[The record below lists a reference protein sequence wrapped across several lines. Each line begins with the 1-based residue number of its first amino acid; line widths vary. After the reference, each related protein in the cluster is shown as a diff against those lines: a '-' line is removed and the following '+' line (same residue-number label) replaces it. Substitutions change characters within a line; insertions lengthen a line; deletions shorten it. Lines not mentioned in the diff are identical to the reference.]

1 MALIVSRSHAF
12 IPSSSSSPC
21 CSRSD
26 TTNCFMP
33 DVLRTRHPNT
43 NIIIGTKAT
52 RIDTS
57 SVTMTTQLQSPS
69 KHPLDD
75 LGPSSSTITTEEE
88 ADLLFDA
95 VDVNGSGSIDLDE
108 LTAHLSLSSSV
119 SSHTSITPNINSNTI
134 QTLFSHMDTERTG
147 AISRD
152 AFRHALLRPTTIATE
167 RDADI
172 IFDLVDADG
181 SGAID
186 LNELTR
192 HLSTAGYGADE
203 IRNLFIRMKD
213 DDSPSGEVSRTA
225 FRRALLDEG
234 VAAGNEDFASSFG
247 THDTTTRG
255 YFLNSVKQTL
265 QPLGPIGRLSQK
277 VETSGP
283 FKRIYYSI
291 SNLCGIDT
299 KRISKLGVSFALSYS
314 ILSHINGAVSFSIAW
329 FISCKRT
336 GLSPLMPG
344 QWRSLLA
351 AYSMIY
357 GIIQLIRPF
366 RVAAAIGMSKL
377 SAEYLEM
384 TQSKFNCS
392 RGVAIGVQYMV
403 GWVMMGS
410 GAFLGVSITTMLTGV
425 PIWGP

>member
-1 MALIVSRSHAF
+1 MR
-12 IPSSSSSPC
+12 
-21 CSRSD
+21 
-26 TTNCFMP
+26 
-33 DVLRTRHPNT
+33 
-43 NIIIGTKAT
+43 
-52 RIDTS
+52 
-57 SVTMTTQLQSPS
+57 LQSPS
-69 KHPLDD
+69 EHPLDH
-75 LGPSSSTITTEEE
+75 LGPSSSSSTITTEEE

-95 VDVNGSGSIDLDE
+95 VDVNSSGSIDLDE
-108 LTAHLSLSSSV
+108 LTAHLSSSS
-119 SSHTSITPNINSNTI
+119 SSSSAASITPNINTNTI
-134 QTLFSHMDTERTG
+134 QTLFSHIDTKRTG
-147 AISRD
+147 AISRA

-203 IRNLFIRMKD
+203 IRNLFVRMKD
-213 DDSPSGEVSRTA
+213 DDSPTGEVSRAA
-225 FRRALLDEG
+225 FRRALLHGDGDGGTG
-234 VAAGNEDFASSFG
+234 VGSSL
-247 THDTTTRG
+247 DARDIAMRG

-265 QPLGPIGRLSQK
+265 EPLGPIGRLSQK

-283 FKRIYYSI
+283 FKRTYYWI

-314 ILSHINGAVSFSIAW
+314 ILSHINGAVSFSVAW

-344 QWRSLLA
+344 QWRSLLT

-384 TQSKFNCS
+384 TQTKFNCS

-410 GAFLGVSITTMLTGV
+410 GAFLGMSLTTLLTGV
-425 PIWGP
+425 PIWGT